1 MDELLTIR
9 NLRQVFG
16 TRHPTYAVDGVSF
29 SMSQAPSVLSL
40 VGESGSGKTTIAR
53 IILGLLRPTGG
64 TVLYKEGNIF
74 AADKSWQRQLRREI
88 QAVFQNPY
96 NVYNPVYKIERVF
109 QVPIRKFKLAVDRD
123 EARAVIEASLR
134 AVDLRPE
141 DVLGKFPHQLSGG
154 QRQRVMLARLHLI
167 RPRLIIADEAVSMI
181 DAAGRVTF
189 LNILLDFRDRYG
201 ISTLYITH
209 DLSTAQ
215 YLGGSIIV
223 LYKGRIVERGDT
235 QKVTTEPLHPYAQ
248 LLIQSVPIPDPKR
261 RWTEALTAAGETAM
275 VKSPRRDRCLFAER
289 CPYVMDVCWQTRP
302 ELLAA
307 GNGARVSQEVAC
319 HKCTLEA
326 R

>member
-1 MDELLTIR
+1 MNELLTVT

-16 TRHPTYAVDGVSF
+16 TRYPTYAVDGVSF
-29 SMSQAPSVLSL
+29 SMPQQPSVLNL
-40 VGESGSGKTTIAR
+40 VGESGSGKSTIAR

-64 TVLYKEGNIF
+64 AIYYQGQDVY
-74 AADKSWQRQLRREI
+74 AAGKIWQQRFRREV

-96 NVYNPVYKIERVF
+96 AVYNPAYKIERVF
-109 QVPIRKFKLAVDRD
+109 QIPVRKFKLAAHKD
-123 EARAVIEASLR
+123 EARAKIEESLR

-141 DVLGKFPHQLSGG
+141 DVLSKFPHQLSGG

-167 RPRLIIADEAVSMI
+167 RPRLIIADEAVSMV

-215 YLGGSIIV
+215 YLGGDIIV
-223 LYKGRIVERGDT
+223 LYKGRIVERGNT
-235 QKVTTEPLHPYAQ
+235 LRVTTEPLHPYAQ
-248 LLIQSVPIPDPKR
+248 LLIQSVPIPDPTR
-261 RWTEALTAAGETAM
+261 RWTEVLTVTDETAA
-275 VKSPRRDRCLFAER
+275 VKSPHRNRCLFAER
-289 CPYVMDVCWQTRP
+289 CPYVMDICWKIRP
-302 ELLAA
+302 DLRTADNRGGTA
-307 GNGARVSQEVAC
+307 QEVAC
-319 HKCTLEA
+319 HQYTLTA

>member
-1 MDELLTIR
+1 MDELLAVN

-16 TRHPTYAVDGVSF
+16 TRQPTYAVDGVSF
-29 SMSQAPSVLSL
+29 SMPQQPSVLNL

-64 TVLYKEGNIF
+64 AVYYQGQDVY
-74 AADKSWQRQLRREI
+74 AANKAWQQQFRREV

-96 NVYNPVYKIERVF
+96 AVYNPAYKIERVF
-109 QVPIRKFKLAVDRD
+109 QIPIRKFRLAVHKD
-123 EARAVIEASLR
+123 EARARIEESLR

-167 RPRLIIADEAVSMI
+167 RPRLIIADEAVSMV

-215 YLGGSIIV
+215 YLGGDIVV

-235 QKVTTEPLHPYAQ
+235 RQVTTEPLHPYAQ
-248 LLIQSVPIPDPKR
+248 LLMRSVPVPDPKR
-261 RWTEALTAAGETAM
+261 RWTDTLVATDETAI
-275 VKSPRRDRCLFAER
+275 VKSQRRSRCLFAER
-289 CPYVMDVCWQTRP
+289 CPHVMDLCWEMRP
-302 ELLAA
+302 DLQSI
-307 GNGARVSQEVAC
+307 GKRTGVTQEVAC
-319 HKCTLEA
+319 HKYTLTA

>member
-1 MDELLTIR
+1 MGELLLVDK
-9 NLRQVFG
+9 LRQVFG

-29 SMSQAPSVLSL
+29 SIPQQPSILSL
-40 VGESGSGKTTIAR
+40 VGESGSGKSTIAR

-64 TVLYKEGNIF
+64 AVYFQGQDVY
-74 AADKSWQRQLRREI
+74 AAGKAWQQRFRREV

-96 NVYNPVYKIERVF
+96 AVYNPAYKIERVF
-109 QVPIRKFKLAVDRD
+109 QIPVRKFKLAAHKD
-123 EARAVIEASLR
+123 EARTKIEESLR

-235 QKVTTEPLHPYAQ
+235 LRVTTEPLHPYAQ
-248 LLIQSVPIPDPKR
+248 LLIQSVPIPDPTR
-261 RWTEALTAAGETAM
+261 RWTEVLTMTDETATA
-275 VKSPRRDRCLFAER
+275 KSPHRNRCFFAER
-289 CPYVMDVCWQTRP
+289 CPYVMDICWQTRP
-302 ELLAA
+302 NLQAVD
-307 GNGARVSQEVAC
+307 GGMGAMQEVAC
-319 HKCTLEA
+319 HKYALAA